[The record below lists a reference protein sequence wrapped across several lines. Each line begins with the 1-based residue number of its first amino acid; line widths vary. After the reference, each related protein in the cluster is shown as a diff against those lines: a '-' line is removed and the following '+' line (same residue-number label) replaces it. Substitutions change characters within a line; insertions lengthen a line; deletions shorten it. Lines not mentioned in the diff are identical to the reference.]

1 MHASPSLLRSPNR
14 PHAATSPSDWNSTG
28 RRAAVRVSR
37 TGFDWL
43 ALPPSLPSSPAD
55 ARRAFRTTVLLAAVC
70 VFNAFDLLLTQS
82 QLMRGNFAE
91 ANRVAAVFA
100 DCPIQ
105 LTTYKTLLFGFGAT
119 VLFRFRRRRPAELG
133 AGVLCV
139 FYGALMVWWMFYIRT
154 LEYCLS
160 DPAAVTPVL
169 AY

>member
-1 MHASPSLLRSPNR
+1 MLASPTLLRSPNR
-14 PHAATSPSDWNSTG
+14 HDTATGPSDWHSTS
-28 RRAAVRVSR
+28 RHAAVPVGHA
-37 TGFDWL
+37 GFDWL

-119 VLFRFRRRRPAELG
+119 VLFRFRHRRPAELG

-139 FYGALMVWWMFYIRT
+139 FYGALMLWWTLYIRT

-160 DPAAVTPVL
+160 DPAAVAPVL